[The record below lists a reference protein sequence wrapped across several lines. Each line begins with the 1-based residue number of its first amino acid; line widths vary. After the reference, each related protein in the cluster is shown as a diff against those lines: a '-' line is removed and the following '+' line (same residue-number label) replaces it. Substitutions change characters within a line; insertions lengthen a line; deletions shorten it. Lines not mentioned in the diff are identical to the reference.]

1 MGGKTS
7 IIPAAFAFP
16 QSRPKPLLQF
26 QNLLPPGTIFPS
38 TGSKVLA
45 SLLLLPGGFVRR
57 IVLSVC
63 LVGFTL
69 PLTAQTP
76 AAAPA
81 TSKAAIAASS
91 AVEGNAVIKDLPV
104 RKVVLYKNGVGYFE
118 HAGQVNGSQRVAIDF
133 TSSQLNDVLQSLTVL
148 DEGGG
153 RIAGVNYNSTT
164 PLAEQLKTLSL
175 GMTEDP
181 TSTELFGALRG
192 QRVEVI
198 GAPVSAGGGG
208 TITGRLM
215 SIEAR
220 TEKTAADSDNTVDKF
235 YLTLV
240 ATTGAVRVI
249 ELTPSLSVRP
259 LDASLQGQL
268 DRYLELLASTH
279 STGLRHLTL
288 DSIGQG
294 QRQLRVSY
302 ISEVPVWKSTYRI
315 VFPREANGKATM
327 QGWAVVDNTVGA
339 DWDNVQLSLVAGAPQ
354 SFIQPL
360 SQPLY
365 ARRAEIPIATELET
379 TPQTHEAA
387 EANGQQ
393 VSMNNQLMNSATLT
407 GRNASELVK
416 MMPGVTFNNGG
427 GRLATLSGIAN
438 DQMGARIAGA
448 NVSIRNEAT
457 SDIRNTQSD
466 AQGFWSTA
474 GLTPG
479 TYRVTIS
486 FPGFS
491 PWQENGIRLNQGDSR
506 TVANIHLR
514 VGSTNSAVTVVS
526 GADAEVPADTA
537 ALNNELVGGVYRP
550 SDAIAEGDVSTSAF
564 DDFFEYALT
573 QPVTIHKNESAMV
586 PILQQELPAEH
597 VTLWSERE
605 ATPLRAVWLENKS
618 KLTLDSGSFSIFE
631 AGEFAGEGLLDP
643 IHPGEKRLLSY
654 AADQAVRVKVT
665 ARDAKQRLHHVSF
678 QKGAIVE
685 TYMDTA
691 SVTYSATNSADMDR
705 VVLIEHPRRN
715 NGWTLDGGLKAD
727 EESTNLYRFKLA
739 VPQHSTQK
747 LEVKEH
753 GPQYTTVDLG
763 SNPRQEDF
771 LLELIKDAPD
781 VQAQI
786 QPVIDAGNAVGLL
799 EFKIAEA
806 QKTEETATADEARDR
821 DNLTALK
828 GNDAAKRFVD
838 ELNHAEDQLQAT
850 RKQIADLEQQK
861 SRTGQAQRGD
871 LKHQL

>member
-1 MGGKTS
+1 MRP
-7 IIPAAFAFP
+7 IVLYACFAAF
-16 QSRPKPLLQF
+16 
-26 QNLLPPGTIFPS
+26 TVPS
-38 TGSKVLA
+38 
-45 SLLLLPGGFVRR
+45 
-57 IVLSVC
+57 
-63 LVGFTL
+63 
-69 PLTAQTP
+69 TAQTP

-81 TSKAAIAASS
+81 PSKAVAGASSSAAST
-91 AVEGNAVIKDLPV
+91 AVIKDLPV

-118 HAGQVNGSQRVAIDF
+118 HAGVVNGSQRVAIDF
-133 TSSQLNDVLQSLTVL
+133 TSPQLNDVLQSLTVL

-192 QRVEVI
+192 QRVEVT
-198 GAPVSAGGGG
+198 GGPGG

-220 TEKTAADSDNTVDKF
+220 TENTDSTDSTKTIDKF
-235 YLTLV
+235 YLTIV

-259 LDASLQGQL
+259 LDAGLQGQL
-268 DRYLELLASTH
+268 DRYLELLADTH

-360 SQPLY
+360 SRPLY
-365 ARRAEIPIATELET
+365 TRRVEVPIATELET

-387 EANGQQ
+387 EANE
-393 VSMNNQLMNSATLT
+393 VSATMNNQLVDN
-407 GRNASELVK
+407 
-416 MMPGVTFNNGG
+416 
-427 GRLATLSGIAN
+427 
-438 DQMGARIAGA
+438 
-448 NVSIRNEAT
+448 
-457 SDIRNTQSD
+457 
-466 AQGFWSTA
+466 
-474 GLTPG
+474 
-479 TYRVTIS
+479 
-486 FPGFS
+486 
-491 PWQENGIRLNQGDSR
+491 
-506 TVANIHLR
+506 
-514 VGSTNSAVTVVS
+514 
-526 GADAEVPADTA
+526 AEVSAKLFAPPPAA
-537 ALNNELVGGVYRP
+537 APRASAQLAMKGRSSSFGVAGTTGIGTGSGVGGSAGGSMGYAGGSGVAGGVYRA
-550 SDAIAEGDVSTSAF
+550 SDAISEGDVSTNAF
-564 DDFFEYALT
+564 DDFFEYSLA

-654 AADQAVRVKVT
+654 AADQAVRVKIA
-665 ARDAKQRLHHVSF
+665 ARDAGQRLHHVSF
-678 QKGAIVE
+678 QKGVIVE

-691 SVTYSATNSADMDR
+691 SVTYSATNSADVDR
-705 VVLIEHPRRN
+705 VVLLEHPRRN
-715 NGWTLDGGLKAD
+715 NGWSLDGNLKPD
-727 EESTNLYRFKLA
+727 ETSPNLYRFKLA
-739 VPQHSTQK
+739 VPQHSSQK

-753 GPQYTTVDLG
+753 GPQYTTVDMR
-763 SNPRQEDF
+763 SNPRQDSF
-771 LLELIKDAPD
+771 LVQLVKDVPD
-781 VQAQI
+781 AQAQI
-786 QPVIDAGNAVGLL
+786 QPVIDAGNGVGLL

-806 QKTEETATADEARDR
+806 QKTAETATADEARDR

-838 ELNHAEDQLQAT
+838 ELNRAEDQLQAT

-861 SRTGQAQRGD
+861 QAALD
-871 LKHQL
+871 KLNALISSISFDWNVEAK